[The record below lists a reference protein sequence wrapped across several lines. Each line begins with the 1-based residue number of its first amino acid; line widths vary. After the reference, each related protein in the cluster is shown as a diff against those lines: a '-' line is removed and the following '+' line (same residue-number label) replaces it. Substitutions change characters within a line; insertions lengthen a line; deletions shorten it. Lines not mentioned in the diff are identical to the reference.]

1 MNQLQMYIR
10 NNYQI
15 SQDWN
20 LNKEQINDIVLNK
33 LNSVKVID
41 WDFDIKNFKYL
52 RKDCLKYDRMK
63 QVLDDI
69 ELIILPILLNN
80 NIGEIYKIKGYDNIF
95 ILDDMYSRIFFE
107 FNCNKITVY
116 EITTGILTNPIRDN

>member
-1 MNQLQMYIR
+1 
-10 NNYQI
+10 
-15 SQDWN
+15 
-20 LNKEQINDIVLNK
+20 
-33 LNSVKVID
+33 
-41 WDFDIKNFKYL
+41 
-52 RKDCLKYDRMK
+52 MK

-116 EITTGILTNPIRDN
+116 EITAGILTNPIRDN

>member
-41 WDFDIKNFKYL
+41 WDFDIKKFKYL